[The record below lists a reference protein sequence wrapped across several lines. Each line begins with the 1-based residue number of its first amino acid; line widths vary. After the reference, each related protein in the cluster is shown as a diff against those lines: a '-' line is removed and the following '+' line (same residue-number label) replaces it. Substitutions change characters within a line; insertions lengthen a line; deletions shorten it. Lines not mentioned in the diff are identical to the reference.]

1 MKTMLN
7 IKIEKDL
14 KAKAQKVAKDIGLP
28 LSSILNRYLK
38 EFVQEKRVEFKES
51 YVPNAKTAK
60 LLDKALRDMDAGKN
74 MSPKFTNAKDFI
86 TYLNKK

>member
-1 MKTMLN
+1 MLN

-14 KAKAQKVAKDIGLP
+14 KTKAQKVAKDMGLP
-28 LSSILNRYLK
+28 LSSILNRYIK

-60 LLDKALRDMDAGKN
+60 LLDKIDRDIKEGKN
-74 MSPKFTNAKDFI
+74 LSPTFTNVEDAI
-86 TYLNKK
+86 AYLKGK